1 MRDRTKHKTRVESLI
16 KLGVPK
22 ERAWIAART
31 QKAYWRCAVQESLS
45 KEILARAGYY
55 SIQTRYEQ
63 VHLCD

>member
-1 MRDRTKHKTRVESLI
+1 MPI
-16 KLGVPK
+16 
-22 ERAWIAART
+22 
-31 QKAYWRCAVQESLS
+31 VQEGLS